1 MKGTTAMNNQVKT
14 IEWSKLIDEAL
25 TVKGSLGNTYN
36 RFYNYSF
43 MNQIYLW
50 LQGVNE
56 PVATYKVWQANGRQ
70 VNKGEKAKMIVR
82 PTFYKDQN
90 EDGEEEY
97 QLRGFKPVNCIFT
110 YSQTTG
116 EELPPVEVE
125 KWHIATACENL
136 NIEEVSFTSMN
147 GNTAGYSFDRKYAI
161 NPMAK
166 YPLKTTMHELAHIV
180 LGHTDKEHI
189 HEYKTHRGIKEF
201 QAEATAYLVMK
212 ELEMLEHANASES
225 RAYIQHWLQNE
236 KPEDK
241 AIKQV
246 FKAVNDILTAGKPN
260 ERKES

>member
-1 MKGTTAMNNQVKT
+1 MKGTTMQAKT

-70 VNKGEKAKMIVR
+70 VNKGSKAKMIVR
-82 PTFYKDQN
+82 PIFYKDTT

-110 YSQTTG
+110 YSDTTG

-136 NIEEVSFTSMN
+136 DIEEVSYTSMN
-147 GNTAGYSFDRKYAI
+147 GNNQGYSFDRKYAVS
-161 NPMAK
+161 PVAK

-180 LGHTDKEHI
+180 LGHTTDKDNHN
-189 HEYKTHRGIKEF
+189 HRGIKEF
-201 QAEATAYLVMK
+201 QAEATAFLVMK
-212 ELEMLEHANASES
+212 ELEMTDCMDASAS
-225 RAYIQHWLQNE
+225 RAYIQSWLADQ

-241 AIKQV
+241 AIKQI
-246 FKAVNDILTAGKPN
+246 FKAVNDILTAGKPKT
-260 ERKES
+260 ERSE